1 MILIL
6 KLLATIASSRIALEQ
21 ELNST
26 LAMKDEEVTNLGLKM
41 EGMALEFADMIQSII
56 DKVSERVEVTHTIS
70 DSKLPLMDR
79 LEEASH

>member
-26 LAMKDEEVTNLGLKM
+26 LAMKDEEVKNLGLKM

-56 DKVSERVEVTHTIS
+56 DKLSERVEVTHTIS